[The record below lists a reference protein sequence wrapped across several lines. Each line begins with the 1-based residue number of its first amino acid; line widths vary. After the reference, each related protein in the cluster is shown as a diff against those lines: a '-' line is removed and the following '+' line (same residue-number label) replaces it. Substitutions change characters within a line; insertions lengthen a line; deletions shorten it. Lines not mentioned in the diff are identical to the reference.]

1 MAAAVHE
8 AKLKDVAKLANCSPA
23 TVSRVLNGNPSVG
36 KEVREL
42 VMQAAATLGYVPN
55 GSARA
60 LRSTKTRLV
69 GVIIPTLDNAI
80 YATMVDELQARL
92 AAKGVSLIINT
103 SIYDLDLE
111 LEQARLLV
119 ERGAGAIVL
128 VGSQHRSKALDLL
141 DKRRIP
147 YIFTYTSKATKS
159 SAAVGFDNE
168 EAGRTAARF
177 LLDLG
182 HTRLGMIAGITQDND
197 RAKERVIGFL
207 GEISRRGF
215 DTDAVHIVE
224 AAYQISA
231 GKAAMSSL
239 INNLNPP
246 TAVFCGSDI
255 LAAGA
260 LKYCSEHGIDVPGS
274 ISILGFDNLEIA
286 QLTNPELTTL
296 EVPARDMGRLSAEYI
311 LATPTQ
317 RRHLRQQ
324 ELANRLVVRG
334 STAPAIRAMGQKLQ
348 IRYGEGAN
356 RR

>member
-1 MAAAVHE
+1 MAAAPHE
-8 AKLKDVAKLANCSPA
+8 AKLTDVAKLAGCSPA

-60 LRSTKTRLV
+60 LRSTKMRLV

-80 YATMVDELQARL
+80 YATMVDELQSRL
-92 AAKGVSLIINT
+92 AEKAVSLIINT
-103 SIYDLDLE
+103 SVYDIDLE

-119 ERGAGAIVL
+119 ERGAEAIVL
-128 VGSQHRSKALDLL
+128 VGSHHRPKTLALL
-141 DKRRIP
+141 DQRHIP

-159 SAAVGFDNE
+159 GAAVGFDNE
-168 EAGRTAARF
+168 DAGRTAARF

-182 HTRLGMIAGITQDND
+182 HTRVGMIAGITQDND
-197 RAKERVIGFL
+197 RAKGRVIGFL
-207 GEISRRGF
+207 DEISRRGL
-215 DTDAVHIVE
+215 DAEAVQIVE
-224 AAYQISA
+224 AAYKIHA
-231 GKAAMSSL
+231 GMAAMSSL
-239 INNLNPP
+239 MTSSNPP

-260 LKYCSEHGIDVPGS
+260 IKYCSEYGIDVPGNV
-274 ISILGFDNLEIA
+274 SILGFDNLEIA
-286 QLTNPELTTL
+286 QLTTPELTTL
-296 EVPARDMGRLSAEYI
+296 EVPARDMGRLTAEYI
-311 LATPTQ
+311 LATSTQ

-324 ELANRLVVRG
+324 ELAIRLVVRG
-334 STAPAIRAMGQKLQ
+334 STTPAARVGSRELRIRPGQ
-348 IRYGEGAN
+348 GAN